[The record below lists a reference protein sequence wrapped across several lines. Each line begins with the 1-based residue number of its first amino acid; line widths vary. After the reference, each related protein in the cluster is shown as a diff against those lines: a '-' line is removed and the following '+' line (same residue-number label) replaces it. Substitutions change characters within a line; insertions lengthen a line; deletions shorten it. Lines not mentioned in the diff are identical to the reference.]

1 MMHAQ
6 IDSASVYL
14 RHELYNELEEEH
26 DSVFRNAKYALGSED
41 TKNTTV
47 AIDVTSKFMLVLTIE
62 GGLKHLSRQL
72 VAFIR
77 STTNDSSISNEL
89 LEEQQS
95 MEKLASIS
103 YKELLHYAKHTIR
116 GYWQEKEE
124 DKIKR
129 SLDDD
134 TLLLGLDHKSK
145 TCTMQKFESM
155 SMYFGKNGMFH
166 VLLLLCLSWNL
177 TLTFFFI
184 LSLLLLYPL

>member
-1 MMHAQ
+1 
-6 IDSASVYL
+6 
-14 RHELYNELEEEH
+14 
-26 DSVFRNAKYALGSED
+26 
-41 TKNTTV
+41 
-47 AIDVTSKFMLVLTIE
+47 
-62 GGLKHLSRQL
+62 
-72 VAFIR
+72 
-77 STTNDSSISNEL
+77 
-89 LEEQQS
+89 

>member
-1 MMHAQ
+1 
-6 IDSASVYL
+6 
-14 RHELYNELEEEH
+14 
-26 DSVFRNAKYALGSED
+26 
-41 TKNTTV
+41 
-47 AIDVTSKFMLVLTIE
+47 MLVLTIE

-166 VLLLLCLSWNL
+166 VLLLLNVS
-177 TLTFFFI
+177 
-184 LSLLLLYPL
+184 P